1 MKKDSSDKLTGKRP
15 NNLGNWLKTGGKGR
29 VPGSKNRITANI
41 KADIEAVFK
50 MLGGRKAMAEWAKRS
65 DKNRALFYRMVV
77 SILPKELAVS
87 AKINHSTGLEKLSD
101 EELIAIINSQRDEPL
116 MLEQHQGDTI
126 PLKCHDMDNSLPPSN
141 D

>member
-41 KADIEAVFK
+41 KADLHAVFL
-50 MLGGRKAMAEWAKRS
+50 MLGGKEGMAEWAGRS